1 MSNAF
6 AALIWWVVPA
16 AGLIGALG
24 YVLWVTKF
32 QGKFQQETQR
42 SVGQFQRFQ
51 DSLRDSQARDVAE
64 DRVSFRFLI
73 GCLLPSP
80 SLMQSAMSGHGTDRS
95 PGRMWRPPVRSPTS
109 LGRLASL
116 PTPLPRCPPHT
127 SM

>member
-16 AGLIGALG
+16 TGLIGALG

-51 DSLRDSQARDVAE
+51 DSLRDSQARDVAHGGAIIATTATTGGI
-64 DRVSFRFLI
+64 D
-73 GCLLPSP
+73 GDD
-80 SLMQSAMSGHGTDRS
+80 QGTDS
-95 PGRMWRPPVRSPTS
+95 GSFDAGS
-109 LGRLASL
+109 SN
-116 PTPLPRCPPHT
+116 
-127 SM
+127 